1 MSFTHLSLHLEFPL
15 LHLLSFLTTILFL
28 VLFGL
33 FLVYHGVYKP
43 PDSADLGAD
52 TQHHPY
58 QYSDLL
64 TNSGNEEQ
72 EDIA

>member
-1 MSFTHLSLHLEFPL
+1 MEKNEFFADARDDLTGPLSGVRVLEI
-15 LHLLSFLTTILFL
+15 TTTWAGPMAGV
-28 VLFGL
+28 VL
-33 FLVYHGVYKP
+33 
-43 PDSADLGAD
+43 ADLGAD